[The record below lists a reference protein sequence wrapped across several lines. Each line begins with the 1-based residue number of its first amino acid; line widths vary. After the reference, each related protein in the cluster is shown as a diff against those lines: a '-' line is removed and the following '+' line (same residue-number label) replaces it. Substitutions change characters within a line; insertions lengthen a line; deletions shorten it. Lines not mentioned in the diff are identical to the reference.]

1 MKKFLCVFIS
11 LLLLSAAF
19 TGCGASANPD
29 STAANGD
36 DDVFHIGI
44 VQLTQHPSLDEICN
58 AIVTEIKDKGYGDKI
73 QIDIKNAQGDTS
85 NINTICQKFVGDN
98 VDLIVAIAT
107 PAAQG
112 ALNATSDIP
121 IIFSAVSDPVGAGL
135 LTDINQPEGNIT
147 GTSDA
152 ISVENIFKMAGELTP
167 DAKNFGLIYNPGEAN
182 SVSVINEAKAY
193 MEEHGYTFTE
203 ATVTNS
209 GDVAQASQSLVGSNV
224 DAIFAPIDN
233 TVASAMTLL
242 ADTAVAAK
250 IPVYVSAD
258 SMVADGGLATVGVN
272 YTDLGKQTAD
282 MVIDVLINGKQ
293 IKDIP
298 VEVMSDYTTVVNQET
313 ADAIGVDVSKYA
325 E

>member
-1 MKKFLCVFIS
+1 MKKLFCILLS
-11 LLLLSAAF
+11 MLLLTAAF
-19 TGCGASANPD
+19 TGCGAETQNSSTPTD
-29 STAANGD
+29 SDG
-36 DDVFHIGI
+36 VFHVGI

-58 AIVTEIKDKGYGDKI
+58 AIVNEITEKGYGDKI
-73 QIDIKNAQGDTS
+73 QIDVKNAQGDTS

-135 LTDINQPEGNIT
+135 LSDINQPEGNIT

-152 ISVENIFKMAGELTP
+152 ISVENIFKMANELTP

-182 SVSVINEAKAY
+182 SVSVINEAKEY
-193 MEEHGYTFTE
+193 MQAHGYTFTE

-209 GDVAQASQSLVGSNV
+209 GDVAQASQNLVGSDV

-242 ADTAVAAK
+242 SDTAIAAK

-272 YTDLGKQTAD
+272 YTDLGKQTAN